1 MILSKDSNPGAVIVG
16 AGIGGCALALALHQ
30 VGVSSRLLESVPEI
44 KQLGVGLN
52 LLPHAVRDLA
62 QLGLEDQIAGNG
74 IPTKELCFY
83 TSLGQQIYVE
93 PRGKFAGYK
102 WPQISIHRGDL
113 HAVLIDAV
121 RQRLGYD
128 AIALGHRCVGVEQ
141 DANGATVHLT
151 DPEGR
156 SLPDVRGTVV
166 VCCDGV
172 HSVARESMHP
182 NEAVPRYEG
191 TTQYR
196 GVTRWKPFLSG
207 ASMVYFGVKE
217 TGKLIIYPIRDN
229 VDAEGHQLVNW
240 VIEVVRPRDLLLRDW
255 NRKSRVEEFI
265 HHFEHC
271 SFDWLDIPAVLR
283 ANDAVYEY
291 PMVDQD
297 PLPFWTTGRI
307 TLLGD
312 AAHPMMPRGSN
323 GAAQAIIDATTLARL
338 LASASDPAGALKEYE
353 ALRLAATANVV
364 LANRGIAPDGVISVV
379 EERTRG
385 RPFKSIEDVMPREEL
400 KRWQDR
406 YREVAGFA
414 LDRMQ

>member
-1 MILSKDSNPGAVIVG
+1 
-16 AGIGGCALALALHQ
+16 
-30 VGVSSRLLESVPEI
+30 
-44 KQLGVGLN
+44 
-52 LLPHAVRDLA
+52 
-62 QLGLEDQIAGNG
+62 
-74 IPTKELCFY
+74 
-83 TSLGQQIYVE
+83 
-93 PRGKFAGYK
+93 
-102 WPQISIHRGDL
+102 
-113 HAVLIDAV
+113 
-121 RQRLGYD
+121 
-128 AIALGHRCVGVEQ
+128 
-141 DANGATVHLT
+141 
-151 DPEGR
+151 
-156 SLPDVRGTVV
+156 
-166 VCCDGV
+166 
-172 HSVARESMHP
+172 
-182 NEAVPRYEG
+182 
-191 TTQYR
+191 
-196 GVTRWKPFLSG
+196 
-207 ASMVYFGVKE
+207 
-217 TGKLIIYPIRDN
+217 
-229 VDAEGHQLVNW
+229 

-364 LANRGIAPDGVISVV
+364 LANRGIAPDGIISVV